1 MVRVKPQGLRT
12 TSIPKSN
19 AKKHSDADELAFC
32 MCHCDGKAWFAAESG
47 VKDPS
52 NPAIGGLSRP
62 KFGRMIF
69 NHCLVLGHKPVSSLS
84 YPKNQHWAVHIPF

>member
-1 MVRVKPQGLRT
+1 M
-12 TSIPKSN
+12 PKSN
-19 AKKHSDADELAFC
+19 AKKHSDADELALC

-69 NHCLVLGHKPVSSLS
+69 NHCLVLGHEVLFPP
-84 YPKNQHWAVHIPF
+84 YHIPKISTGLFTYRFKMF